1 MVITEE
7 DGTADRTQNMDVDTW
22 EEEEEVDLAVNWDE
36 EVEEETRRERGV
48 ERVVIIVLASL
59 LTATFMFGSV
69 FIYYYKAREHV
80 KSFME
85 ERDLNLPSLPS
96 LPKLKPSQRMRG
108 LCKPLD
114 KLGKLQWPLSSANLP
129 SSLPSFLH
137 KSPVVPTSPQPPP
150 VPPPRTKRARSRT
163 VSPTAGDI
171 IQPIYIY
178 RELKINRRA
187 STGNNSASKT
197 APQTPSSRPSCP
209 SEESCPRNQRTYRG
223 QSWRLISEL

>member
-7 DGTADRTQNMDVDTW
+7 DGTADRTQNTDVDTW
-22 EEEEEVDLAVNWDE
+22 EEENEIDLAVNWDE

-59 LTATFMFGSV
+59 LTATFMFGAV

-80 KSFME
+80 ESFMKD
-85 ERDLNLPSLPS
+85 RDLNLPS
-96 LPKLKPSQRMRG
+96 LPKLKPSKRMRG

-114 KLGKLQWPLSSANLP
+114 KLGKLQWPLSTANLH

-137 KSPVVPTSPQPPP
+137 KSPVLPTSPQPPP

-171 IQPIYIY
+171 LEPTWICKEYQ
-178 RELKINRRA
+178 K
-187 STGNNSASKT
+187 
-197 APQTPSSRPSCP
+197 
-209 SEESCPRNQRTYRG
+209 
-223 QSWRLISEL
+223 

>member
-96 LPKLKPSQRMRG
+96 LLV
-108 LCKPLD
+108 
-114 KLGKLQWPLSSANLP
+114 LSSSPLFLP
-129 SSLPSFLH
+129 
-137 KSPVVPTSPQPPP
+137 
-150 VPPPRTKRARSRT
+150 
-163 VSPTAGDI
+163 
-171 IQPIYIY
+171 
-178 RELKINRRA
+178 
-187 STGNNSASKT
+187 
-197 APQTPSSRPSCP
+197 
-209 SEESCPRNQRTYRG
+209 
-223 QSWRLISEL
+223 